1 MNKYVLNQTFHETIR
16 YLICGATTV
25 AVNVVAYHLLSCWM
39 EPLTANTIAF
49 FIAVLYAYFGNSLFV
64 FRTGYTWKNF
74 SEFMA
79 MRIGTL
85 FIDNGG
91 MYLMLNWNWNDLAA
105 KCIVNFIIIAL
116 NYILSKLL
124 IFKNKKVESE

>member
-1 MNKYVLNQTFHETIR
+1 MLILETVYLFFGQAIPGRTF
-16 YLICGATTV
+16 
-25 AVNVVAYHLLSCWM
+25 
-39 EPLTANTIAF
+39 F
-49 FIAVLYAYFGNSLFV
+49 
-64 FRTGYTWKNF
+64 
-74 SEFMA
+74 EFMA